1 MHPVLTRITR
11 NWPILFYTLKSR
23 VIVVLLLTSLVPLV
37 LIGGAS
43 YYTIASMME
52 NKIVNSVQNQLNYTA
67 FSIEKELK
75 NLNHVAMQLSFE
87 EGIGKVLSRYLSSDY
102 YDRFQ
107 LEQEIQNYIFL
118 ITYTNPNIGLIHYY
132 FTDTQK
138 MAFKD
143 TGLPLD
149 LNPDELPKL
158 YSFGGISYHALHPS
172 IDNLSDSLVLSVDRR
187 IFIPGYENLHIYVET
202 NPKLLTQLLGDNQ
215 SGMTTAYLMSDTQN
229 RIIYSEKT
237 GDYAVG
243 SILSS
248 EDSGMPFRKTQDS
261 YLFSE
266 KTNDEWKWTAVIPK
280 VEYDKERNSWIR
292 QFAII
297 AIVTLMAALG
307 FAWILW
313 RTVYKPLTG
322 FNKEIRSLQM
332 GGLHSPLN
340 YPKIAEFDYV
350 LDRFEEMRQ
359 RIWQLLLEVER
370 NEKMKSR
377 LEVEKLLFQINP
389 HFIHNTLDTVRWLA
403 RLNGQE
409 QIERLVSILNKVLYY
424 NMGKGGTA
432 TLGREIACLN
442 DYVELQQIRYDFQ
455 FEVDIQAGDELMDVP
470 IPRFILQPLVENSL
484 YHGLGDDGWIEVKA
498 GFEGEERIRIEVKD
512 NGLGMHVE
520 EIRRL
525 LDSGIEE
532 RRKTGMGIGI
542 HYVNRMIKVQ
552 YGDRASLTI
561 NSELGIGTS
570 IVLLIPITDEQ
581 DGA

>member
-1 MHPVLTRITR
+1 MLD
-11 NWPILFYTLKSR
+11 
-23 VIVVLLLTSLVPLV
+23 
-37 LIGGAS
+37 
-43 YYTIASMME
+43 

-67 FSIEKELK
+67 FSLEKELK
-75 NLNHVAMQLSFE
+75 SLNHVAMQLSFE
-87 EGIGKVLSRYLSSDY
+87 QEVGKDLSRYLASDY

-107 LEQEIQNYIFL
+107 LEQEIKNYIFL

-132 FTDTQK
+132 FSDTKQSVFTDT
-138 MAFKD
+138 
-143 TGLPLD
+143 GISLD
-149 LNPDELPKL
+149 LHPDELPKL

-172 IDNLSDSLVLSVDRR
+172 IDILSDSLVLSVDRR
-187 IFIPGYENLHIYVET
+187 IFIPGYDNLHIYVET
-202 NPKLLTQLLGDNQ
+202 SPKLLSQLLGDNQ

-229 RIIYSEKT
+229 RIVYSENVVEFT
-237 GDYAVG
+237 FG
-243 SILSS
+243 SILSP
-248 EDSGMPFRKTQDS
+248 ENSGLPFRKTQNS

-266 KTNDEWKWTAVIPK
+266 KSSEGWGWTAVIPK
-280 VEYDKERNSWIR
+280 VEYDKEKNSWIR
-292 QFAII
+292 QFALI
-297 AIVTLMAALG
+297 ATVTLMAALG
-307 FAWILW
+307 FAWMLW

-322 FNKEIRSLQM
+322 FNKEIRLFQVGS
-332 GGLHSPLN
+332 LHSPLN

-359 RIWQLLLEVER
+359 RIRQLLLEVEQ

-409 QIERLVSILNKVLYY
+409 QIERLVSLLNKVLYY

-442 DYVELQQIRYDFQ
+442 DYVALQQIRYDFK
-455 FEVDIQAGDELMDVP
+455 FEVDIQAGDELLNVP

-484 YHGLGDDGWIEVKA
+484 YHGIGDNGLIIVKA
-498 GFEGEERIRIEVKD
+498 GFQGEDRIRIEVKD
-512 NGLGMHVE
+512 SGLGMDVE
-520 EIRRL
+520 EIRRV
-525 LDSGIEE
+525 LDSSTEE

-542 HYVNRMIKVQ
+542 HYVNRIIKVQ

-561 NSELGIGTS
+561 RSEPGIGTS
-570 IVLLIPITDEQ
+570 IVLLIPIIDEPE
-581 DGA
+581 GA